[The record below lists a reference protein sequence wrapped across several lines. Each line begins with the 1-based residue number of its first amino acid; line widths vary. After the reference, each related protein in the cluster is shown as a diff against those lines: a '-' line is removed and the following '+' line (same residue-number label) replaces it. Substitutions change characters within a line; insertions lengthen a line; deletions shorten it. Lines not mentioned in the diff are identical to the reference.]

1 MAKTEST
8 YMRVH
13 KDTLEQLKKRL
24 AEYIVK
30 TGKLMSMPAFL
41 DVLSRVKLKDLPEKD
56 SS

>member
-24 AEYIVK
+24 AEYIGK